1 MTGAESNQ
9 KRPLVL
15 ILADGMPAGGTE
27 RQIVEL
33 LKGLKSRGTFRTAF
47 GVLVKGGE
55 REIEAKLYADNILP
69 IKQSSKYNFT
79 LAFSLITL
87 VRKFAVD
94 LIHTFGSVSDLSG
107 ILAAKITGVPV
118 INGSIRNARQRL
130 NKRDK
135 ISKYTML
142 FATWIVANSKAGIK
156 AYGVDNLHNTSVI
169 YNGVDFSRFERIRPA
184 TLPGPG
190 ICMVGNFTHK
200 KDQAALIQALPLILE
215 EYPVLTLVLVGRGR
229 KLDFCRRLSRTLGI
243 EKSVQF
249 VTDCNHPEQ
258 YISGSEV
265 GVLLSP
271 QGEGISNVIIEY
283 MVLGKPVIATDL
295 GGNCEI
301 VDNGKT
307 GILLQDHSP
316 ETVAKAVIALLN
328 NLEKAEEMGKL
339 GRKVIED
346 RYNMTQMI
354 EAYEKLYQQLLP
366 KDH

>member
-1 MTGAESNQ
+1 M
-9 KRPLVL
+9 
-15 ILADGMPAGGTE
+15 
-27 RQIVEL
+27 
-33 LKGLKSRGTFRTAF
+33 
-47 GVLVKGGE
+47 
-55 REIEAKLYADNILP
+55 
-69 IKQSSKYNFT
+69 
-79 LAFSLITL
+79 
-87 VRKFAVD
+87 
-94 LIHTFGSVSDLSG
+94 SDLSG

-142 FATWIVANSKAGIK
+142 FATWIVANSQAGIK
-156 AYGVDNLHNTSVI
+156 TYGVESLRNTSVI
-169 YNGVDFSRFERIRPA
+169 YNGVDFSRFERIKPA
-184 TLPGPG
+184 ALPEPS

-200 KDQAALIQALPLILE
+200 KDQAALIQALPLMLKV
-215 EYPVLTLVLVGRGR
+215 YPLLTLALVGRGK

-258 YISGSEV
+258 YVSGSEV

-316 ETVAKAVIALLN
+316 ETVAKAVIDLLS

-339 GRKVIED
+339 GRKIIEE
-346 RYNMTQMI
+346 RFTMTQMI
-354 EAYEKLYQQLLP
+354 DAYENLYQQLLP
-366 KDH
+366 KNH